1 MSATTDLG
9 TLFCGQDLPMEFMR
23 LVTTGHTSDDPQV
36 ATMLSGL
43 VVTGHQDEVICPLMV
58 QRRLVVPSHYE
69 MLSPT
74 ASRTG

>member
-1 MSATTDLG
+1 MSATNDLG
-9 TLFCGQDLPMEFMR
+9 TLFCEQDLPVEFMR
-23 LVTTGHTSDDPQV
+23 LVTTSHTSDDPQV

-43 VVTGHQDEVICPLMV
+43 VVTGHHDEVIGPLMV

-69 MLSPT
+69 LLSPS